1 MASRAARAANPD
13 LMVGLQQL
21 ANSLP
26 EYHRAEMYYECT
38 MPEFF
43 ASIRLRRALERT
55 GVSFRFNLAS
65 TPVDTMA
72 DRLEIASLTCADDQ
86 VDQVLQDIWAHNLMD
101 LTASSL
107 HLRTGEFGD
116 AYVIVWP
123 SATDDDDDPELANDT
138 NDAAIE
144 HSRKDL
150 VARGSRSA
158 QPAADEASTKVD
170 IFYNS
175 PKTTRIVYDAEN
187 PRIKRFAIK
196 KWTEPGALG
205 SKAKP
210 QNRVNL
216 YYKDR
221 IEKYISAPNS
231 KGNQLKDWL
240 QYEEEDDEGWPIA
253 NPYSQVPVFHFRTD
267 SPYGTP
273 EHRAAYG
280 PQDAINKLII
290 THAATIDYHGF
301 PQRYVLSEAGNMSD
315 ELADFDT
322 DDDINRFEDT
332 GHDSTLRSGPGEV
345 WWLNGVKAAGQFQP
359 PNPEIF
365 LGPLDTYTRMM
376 AQVTRTPLHYFDP
389 QVYSRYA
396 PSGESIRASEVPLL
410 KKVRKRQIS
419 YGSTWLE
426 VFDFALKVAGV
437 DSDPDIALRWIPAAT
452 IDDAAG
458 WSMIQAKQAAGV
470 PVRQTLL
477 EAGYDP
483 DMVDSWLV
491 NGEGLEQRV
500 DLLGKIAT
508 AAQALGTATGF
519 GVLDAP
525 TVNQVIMTVLNLDEN
540 AREELT
546 VGTA

>member
-26 EYHRAEMYYECT
+26 DYHRAEMYYECT

-72 DRLEIASLTCADDQ
+72 DRLEIASLTCADQ
-86 VDQVLQDIWAHNLMD
+86 HVDDVLQEIWAHNLMD
-101 LTASSL
+101 LTAGSL

-123 SATDDDDDPELANDT
+123 SAADSDDDPELANDT
-138 NDAAIE
+138 NDAEIQ
-144 HSRKDL
+144 HSRKELATRRPD
-150 VARGSRSA
+150 G
-158 QPAADEASTKVD
+158 AADDVNTKVD

-175 PKTTRIVYDAEN
+175 PKTTRIIYDAEN
-187 PRIKRFAIK
+187 PRVKRFAIK
-196 KWTEPGALG
+196 KWTEPGPLG
-205 SKAKP
+205 TASKP
-210 QNRVNL
+210 RNRVNL
-216 YYKDR
+216 YYRDR

-240 QYEEEDDEGWPIA
+240 LYEDDGDEGWPIE
-253 NPYSQVPVFHFRTD
+253 NPYGQIPVFHFRTD
-267 SPYGTP
+267 LPYGTP

-290 THAATIDYHGF
+290 THTATIDYHGF
-301 PQRYVLSEAGNMSD
+301 PQRYVLSEAGNQSD
-315 ELADFDT
+315 ELADFDA

-345 WWLNGVKAAGQFQP
+345 WWLNGVKQAGQFTP

-365 LGPLDTYTRMM
+365 LAPLDTYIRMM

-389 QVYSRYA
+389 QVYSRLA

-458 WSMIQAKQAAGV
+458 WSMIQAKQQAGV

-500 DLLGKIAT
+500 DLLVKIAA
-508 AAQALGTATGF
+508 AAQQLGTATGF
-519 GVLDAP
+519 GVLDAAD
-525 TVNQVIMTVLNLDEN
+525 VNKVIMTVLNLSDSSH
-540 AREELT
+540 EELT